1 MFEEGFGEHQNRKVA
16 MEVLARQEV
25 RKKCKCVDSH
35 AISFPSVCVCISILC
50 ILFFIVYFVIV
61 CHMLCDI

>member
-25 RKKCKCVDSH
+25 RKKFKCVDSY
-35 AISFPSVCVCISILC
+35 AISFPSVCVYLNTVCFIFHCLFCSSVSCIK
-50 ILFFIVYFVIV
+50 
-61 CHMLCDI
+61 